1 VPSGALSG
9 GSLASGLNL
18 TYGTNSYTGTA
29 IVATGNATAA
39 QVLYPYTASNAS
51 GSLTGSFTAAPATA
65 YVGSYGT
72 GTVGTLTGAYSGGT
86 AYSVTPG
93 STSIAYI
100 STSGTVTTF
109 PTWQPYTGLTSTG
122 TNQIAGITFATTS
135 GTANNGTFSGICTTG
150 GSTHATGV
158 YDGTRYFPYG
168 CLGNNGTAATSGIV
182 DATSKYFVY
191 GCFTGSGSGANL
203 GIVYYSGSPSYAASG
218 IYDGTNYHMTTGL
231 STSQVLS
238 SVASWNDGSG
248 TMGPGTASQGYPTY
262 IGGVLYSGSLS
273 LAGSSSFITSG
284 SGSLASGAALTWS
297 GSQISYGSGTGYIG
311 TRTIVPSAPVIPP
324 TFQSQKFDV
333 HKQPAKKD

>member
-1 VPSGALSG
+1 LSG

-135 GTANNGTFSGICTTG
+135 GTANNGT
-150 GSTHATGV
+150 
-158 YDGTRYFPYG
+158 
-168 CLGNNGTAATSGIV
+168 L
-182 DATSKYFVY
+182 
-191 GCFTGSGSGANL
+191 TGS
-203 GIVYYSGSPSYAASG
+203 YSGGNAFTLAG
-218 IYDGTNYHMTTGL
+218 
-231 STSQVLS
+231 SQVYSGLT
-238 SVASWNDGSG
+238 VPSG
-248 TMGPGTASQGYPTY
+248 TGTVLGSDVGASFNTSPGTANVGYNTTWTY
-262 IGGVLYSGSLS
+262 LGNLQTGGLQPSTSGLMSSYTFLNVTGNNSFGNLSATGTNMLTEAYYVSNGGTVNGSANAGYVTTIGGTPYNANLS